1 MLMKSFE
8 PIYKELEELFIHNL
22 PDYIEKINRNY
33 NDGILIKKF
42 ENRTLDED
50 CIKKPCFKFSLEDS
64 EYSEKDR
71 IIENTVFSISL
82 EIKLQP
88 HTEKTSIL
96 FWRYVESIGNLIDEY
111 ESDNLFGIY
120 KTEKNRIFIRIT
132 LCG

>member
-1 MLMKSFE
+1 MKSFE
-8 PIYKELEELFIHNL
+8 IVYKELEYLLIKKL
-22 PDYIEKINRNY
+22 PENIEKTNKEH
-33 NDGILIKKF
+33 NDGIILKTF
-42 ENRTLDED
+42 ENKSLEEN
-50 CIKKPCFKFSLEDS
+50 CIKTPSFTFNIEET
-64 EYSEKDR
+64 EYSEKDI

-96 FWRYVESIGNLIDEY
+96 FWRYVESIENLIDEY

-120 KTEKNRIFIRIT
+120 KTEKNKIFIRIT

>member
-120 KTEKNRIFIRIT
+120 KTEKNKIFIRIT

>member
-1 MLMKSFE
+1 MKSFE
-8 PIYKELEELFIHNL
+8 IVYKELEYLLIQKL
-22 PDYIEKINRNY
+22 PESIEKINKEH
-33 NDGILIKKF
+33 NDGIILKTF
-42 ENRTLDED
+42 ENKGLEEN
-50 CIKKPCFKFSLEDS
+50 CIKTPSFTFNIEET

-88 HTEKTSIL
+88 HTENTSIL

-111 ESDNLFGIY
+111 ENDNLFGIY
-120 KTEKNRIFIRIT
+120 KIEKNKIFIRIT